1 MGTLCGLLGDIFMPF
16 MHIHAIHLVQL
27 WAGASLSLIRIEDA
41 TQREGAGSD
50 RNHLLCP
57 LIYQTE

>member
-16 MHIHAIHLVQL
+16 MHIHAIHLVQR

-41 TQREGAGSD
+41 TQREGAGIQEAIGII
-50 RNHLLCP
+50 LFVL
-57 LIYQTE
+57 